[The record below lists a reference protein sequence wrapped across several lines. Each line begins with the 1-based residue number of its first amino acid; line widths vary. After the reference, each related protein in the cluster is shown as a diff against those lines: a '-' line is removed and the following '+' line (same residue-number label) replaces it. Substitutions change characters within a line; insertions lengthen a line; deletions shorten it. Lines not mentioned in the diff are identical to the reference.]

1 MNLSKFILDN
11 KETILRDWEEFAAT
25 YVPKSKKQDRALLRD
40 DVHKILDA
48 IAADLAG
55 PQTAQQ
61 KIDKSKGHDDSPANK
76 TAAKTHGTQRLMAG
90 FSLNETVAEYR
101 VLRAHITRLWQ
112 AALKNESHLVPNEIN
127 EHLVRFN
134 EAIDQAVSESVASYS
149 SEKEQK
155 WRILDTILSSS
166 PDLIFILD
174 LDGTL
179 VYANRALTG
188 LLQRPLDTLT
198 GKTLLDL
205 NITNAEELL
214 LQVQQVISS
223 KEQFHTEMS
232 YTSPSGRWRFYD
244 CIFVP
249 TLNEAGEVEA
259 VAGTARNITER
270 KITED
275 ENWRKANYDLL
286 TGLPNQRLFRDRL
299 EQDVKYAGR
308 VGAPIALLFI
318 DLDRFKETNDSLGHD
333 AGDALL
339 RLAADRIRGCVRET
353 DTVARLGGDE
363 FTVILHDLKDS
374 QHAEI
379 VAGKIVK
386 EMANSFEI
394 SKEIVH
400 ISASVGIAFSTND
413 TITPE
418 HLIKNAD
425 LAMYEAKNAGS
436 NRFVSSRQN

>member
-11 KETILRDWEEFAAT
+11 KETILRDWEEYAAT
-25 YVPKSKKQDRALLRD
+25 CVPESKKQDRELLRD
-40 DVHKILDA
+40 HVHKILDA
-48 IAADLAG
+48 ISSDLAD
-55 PQTAQQ
+55 PQTALQQ
-61 KIDKSKGHDDSPANK
+61 IEKSKGHDDLPADK
-76 TAAKTHGTQRLMAG
+76 TAAKIHGALRLTAG
-90 FSLNETVAEYR
+90 FSLSQAVSEFR
-101 VLRAHITRLWQ
+101 VMRAHITRLWQ
-112 AALKNESHLVPNEIN
+112 AAVKEESPLMLRVIDDE
-127 EHLVRFN
+127 LVRFN
-134 EAIDQAVSESVASYS
+134 EAIDQAVSESVQSYS
-149 SEKEQK
+149 FERQQE
-155 WRILDTILSSS
+155 WRIVDTILSSS

-174 LDGTL
+174 LDGTF
-179 VYANRALTG
+179 VYANKALTG
-188 LLQRPLDTLT
+188 LLQRPMDMLT
-198 GKTLLDL
+198 RKTFLDL

-214 LQVQQVISS
+214 LQIQQVISS

-232 YTSPSGRWRFYD
+232 YTSPSGRWGFYD

-318 DLDRFKETNDSLGHD
+318 DLDRFKETNDLLGHD
-333 AGDALL
+333 AGDVLL

-386 EMANSFEI
+386 EMANSFEV

-400 ISASVGIAFSTND
+400 ISASIGIAFSTND
-413 TITPE
+413 AITPE